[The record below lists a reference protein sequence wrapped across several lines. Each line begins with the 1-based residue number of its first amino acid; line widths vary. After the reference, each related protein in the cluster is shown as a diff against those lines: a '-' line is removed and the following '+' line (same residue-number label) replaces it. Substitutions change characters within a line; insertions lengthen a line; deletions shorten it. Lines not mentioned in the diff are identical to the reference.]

1 MKFKITISF
10 LIMVLIMATNSFAQ
24 NLERKDVPE
33 KYKWDNSILY
43 KNIDEWQ
50 KDRILIEGKI
60 NELKKYKGKMGE
72 SAETFYN
79 TLRNFF
85 DTYKSFYK
93 LSDYAFRNA
102 DEDLRIGSNQSINQ
116 QATALGTSFGEAS
129 SFINPEILQI
139 GSDKINKFFE
149 QKKELSEFKFFVN
162 DILRLKEHTLSERE
176 EQILA
181 SAGAISST
189 MNEVH
194 SIFDNAEKP
203 NPKVTLSTGE
213 EATLSAAGYS
223 RYRSSENR
231 VDREKVMKAMF
242 EGYKQFQNT
251 YGANLA
257 GKVRADYFYA
267 KNRNYKTVLEQSL
280 NANKIPVIVYENLIN
295 QINKNLPT
303 MHRFLKLK
311 ARMLGVDQLY
321 YYDLYAPMVKNVDFK
336 FTIDEG
342 QKLLLDV
349 FQPMGEEYVNTVKKS
364 FDERWI
370 DYVATNGKRSG
381 AYSSGAAYDFHPY
394 ILMNWTDDFESV
406 STLAHELGHTMH
418 SYFSN
423 KNQPFV
429 DAQYATFVAEIASTI
444 NENLLNNYMVKNVK
458 TNDEKLYL
466 LGEYLDLLRAT
477 IFRQV
482 SFAEFEWEI
491 HKKVEAGE
499 PLTGEDM
506 SRIYY
511 EIVKKYYGHDQGV
524 CIVPDYVAYEWAYIH
539 HFVGYTYYVY
549 QYSTS
554 LIYATALAE
563 KIVKEGQPAVDKF
576 YNILNG
582 GSSDYPIELI
592 KKAGLDPL
600 SSEAF
605 DLTISKMNSVMNQ
618 IEEILNSK
626 K

>member
-1 MKFKITISF
+1 MKFITNISF
-10 LIMVLIMATNSFAQ
+10 LIMVLIMAANSFAQ
-24 NLERKDVPE
+24 NIERKDVPE

-43 KNIDEWQ
+43 KNIDDWQ
-50 KDRILIEGKI
+50 KDRILIESQI
-60 NELKKYKGKMGE
+60 NELKKYKGKMSE
-72 SAETFYN
+72 SAESFYN
-79 TLRNFF
+79 TLKLFF

-93 LSDYAFRNA
+93 LSDYAYRNA

-139 GSDKINKFFE
+139 GEEKINKFFD
-149 QKKELSEFKFFVN
+149 QKKELGEFKFFVK

-223 RYRSSENR
+223 RFRSSENR
-231 VDREKVMKAMF
+231 ADREKVMKAMF

-280 NANKIPVIVYENLIN
+280 NANKIPVTVYENLIN

-336 FTIDEG
+336 YTIDEG

-349 FQPMGEEYVNTVKKS
+349 FQPMGEEYVSTVKKS
-364 FDERWI
+364 FNERWI

-458 TNDEKLYL
+458 TDDEKLYL

-506 SRIYY
+506 SKIYY
-511 EIVKKYYGHDQGV
+511 DIVKKYYGHDQGV

>member
-1 MKFKITISF
+1 MKLTNFFLF
-10 LIMVLIMATNSFAQ
+10 LIVVFSMATNSFAQ
-24 NLERKDVPE
+24 NIDRKDVPD

-43 KNIDEWQ
+43 KNLDDWHKE
-50 KDRILIEGKI
+50 REAIEKNI
-60 NELKKYKGKMGE
+60 ELLKTYKGKMGE
-72 SAETFYN
+72 NAESCYN
-79 TLRNFF
+79 TLRLYF
-85 DTYKSFYK
+85 DIYKTYYK
-93 LSDYAFRNA
+93 LSDFAYRNA
-102 DEDLRIGSNQSINQ
+102 DEDLRISSNQSINQ

-129 SFINPEILQI
+129 SFINPEILKI
-139 GSDKINKFFE
+139 DSEKINKFFE

-213 EATLSAAGYS
+213 EAILTAAGYS
-223 RYRSSENR
+223 KYRASENR
-231 VDREKVMKAMF
+231 ADREKVMKAMF

-257 GKVRADYFYA
+257 GKIRADYFYA

-280 NANKIPVIVYENLIN
+280 NANKIPVNVYENLIA

-303 MHRFLKLK
+303 MHRFLRLK

-321 YYDLYAPMVKNVDFK
+321 YYDLYAPMVKDVDFNYN
-336 FTIDEG
+336 IDEG
-342 QKLLLDV
+342 QKLLLEV
-349 FQPMGEEYVNTVKKS
+349 FKPMGNEYVTTVKKS
-364 FDERWI
+364 FDDKWI

-381 AYSSGAAYDFHPY
+381 AYSSGAAYDYHPF

-423 KNQPFV
+423 KNQSFV

-458 TNDEKLYL
+458 TDDEKLFL

-491 HKKVEAGE
+491 HKKVEAGN
-499 PLTGEDM
+499 PLTGEEM
-506 SRIYY
+506 SKIYFA
-511 EIVKKYYGHDQGV
+511 IVKKYYGHDQGI
-524 CIVPDYVAYEWAYIH
+524 CIVPDYVAYEWAFIH

-563 KIVKEGQPAVDKF
+563 RIVKEGKPAVDKF

-582 GSSDYPIELI
+582 GSSNYPIELI
-592 KKAGLDPL
+592 KKAGIDPL

-605 DLTISKMNSVMNQ
+605 DLTMAKINSVMDE
-618 IEEILNSK
+618 IEDIISK
-626 K
+626 KK

>member
-1 MKFKITISF
+1 MKVKYIYS
-10 LIMVLIMATNSFAQ
+10 LIIGVVVMQATFAQ
-24 NLERKDVPE
+24 NLERKDVPD
-33 KYKWDNSILY
+33 KFKWDNSILY
-43 KNIDEWQ
+43 KSTIDWQ
-50 KDRILIEGKI
+50 KDRESIEKQI
-60 NELKKYKGKMGE
+60 EKLRTLKGTMSEKADNFYAVLRLYFDIYKG
-72 SAETFYN
+72 Y
-79 TLRNFF
+79 
-85 DTYKSFYK
+85 YK
-93 LSDYAFRNA
+93 LSDYAFRLA
-102 DEDLRIGSNQSINQ
+102 DEDLRISQNQSLNQ
-116 QATALGTSFGEAS
+116 QATNLGTTFGEAS
-129 SFINPEILQI
+129 SFINPEIL
-139 GSDKINKFFE
+139 KIEPERIKKFFDE
-149 QKKELSEFKFFVN
+149 KPELSEFKFFVN
-162 DILRLKEHTLSERE
+162 DILRLKQHTLSERE

-189 MNEVH
+189 MTEVH

-203 NPKVTLSTGE
+203 NPKVKLSTGE
-213 EATLSAAGYS
+213 EVELSSAGYS
-223 RYRSSENR
+223 KYRALPNR
-231 VDREKVMKAMF
+231 ADREKVMTAMF
-242 EGYKQFQNT
+242 NGYKQFQNT
-251 YGANLA
+251 YGSNLA

-280 NANKIPVIVYENLIN
+280 NVNKIPVSVYQNLIE

-303 MHRFLKLK
+303 LQRFLKLK
-311 ARMLGVDQLY
+311 ARMLGVDKLSY
-321 YYDLYAPMVKNVDFK
+321 FDLYAPMVKDVDLK
-336 FTIDEG
+336 YSIDEG
-342 QKLLLDV
+342 QNLLLDV
-349 FQPMGEEYVNTVKKS
+349 FKPLGEEYVSTVNKS
-364 FDERWI
+364 FNERWI
-370 DYVATNGKRSG
+370 DYVATTGKRSG
-381 AYSSGAAYDFHPY
+381 AYSSGAAYDYHPY

-444 NENLLNNYMVKNVK
+444 NENLLNNYMVANVK
-458 TNDEKLYL
+458 TDDEKLYL
-466 LGEYLDLLRAT
+466 LGEYLDFLRAT

-482 SFAEFEWEI
+482 SFAEFEWAI
-491 HKKVEAGE
+491 HKKAENNE

-506 SRIYY
+506 SKIYY
-511 EIVKKYYGHDQGV
+511 DIVKKYYGKDEGV
-524 CIVPDYVAYEWAYIH
+524 CDVPDYIAYEWAYIH

-563 KIVKEGQPAVDKF
+563 KIVNEGQPAIDKY

-605 DLTISKMNSVMNQ
+605 DLTMAKMNKVMDQ
-618 IEEILNSK
+618 IEEILNK
-626 K
+626 KK

>member
-1 MKFKITISF
+1 
-10 LIMVLIMATNSFAQ
+10 MATNSFAQ
-24 NLERKDVPE
+24 NIDRKDVPD

-43 KNIDEWQ
+43 KNLDDWHKE
-50 KDRILIEGKI
+50 REAIEKNI
-60 NELKKYKGKMGE
+60 ELLKTYKGKMGE
-72 SAETFYN
+72 NAESCYN
-79 TLRNFF
+79 TLRLYF
-85 DTYKSFYK
+85 DIYKTYYK
-93 LSDYAFRNA
+93 LSDFAYRNA
-102 DEDLRIGSNQSINQ
+102 DEDLRISSNQSINQ

-129 SFINPEILQI
+129 SFINPEILKI
-139 GSDKINKFFE
+139 DSEKINKFFE

-213 EATLSAAGYS
+213 EAILTAAGYS
-223 RYRSSENR
+223 KYRASENR
-231 VDREKVMKAMF
+231 ADREKVMKAMF

-257 GKVRADYFYA
+257 GKIRADYFYA

-280 NANKIPVIVYENLIN
+280 NANKIPVNVYENLIA

-303 MHRFLKLK
+303 MHRFLRLK

-321 YYDLYAPMVKNVDFK
+321 YYDLYAPMVKDVDFNYN
-336 FTIDEG
+336 IDEG
-342 QKLLLDV
+342 QKLLLEV
-349 FQPMGEEYVNTVKKS
+349 FKPMGNEYVTTVKKS
-364 FDERWI
+364 FDDKWI

-381 AYSSGAAYDFHPY
+381 AYSSGAAYDYHPF

-423 KNQPFV
+423 KNQSFV

-458 TNDEKLYL
+458 TDDEKLFL

-491 HKKVEAGE
+491 HKKVEAGN
-499 PLTGEDM
+499 PLTGEEM
-506 SRIYY
+506 SKIYFA
-511 EIVKKYYGHDQGV
+511 IVKKYYGHDQGI
-524 CIVPDYVAYEWAYIH
+524 CIVPDYVAYEWAFIH

-563 KIVKEGQPAVDKF
+563 RIVKEGKPAVDKF

-582 GSSDYPIELI
+582 GSSNYPIELI
-592 KKAGLDPL
+592 KKAGIDPL

-605 DLTISKMNSVMNQ
+605 DLTMAKINSVMDE
-618 IEEILNSK
+618 IEDIISK
-626 K
+626 KK